1 MRIKSMFLCLVSVIV
16 GHLYP
21 MELSKN
27 NQSSTD
33 AMYLQMQQ
41 VNEEWF
47 KKFGVVWKT
56 DDFDFWHSPYKD
68 PCVNGITR
76 FSLSNKN
83 KISENI
89 NLIMDYSKQHSIPFS
104 WSVEPNKDLHDLDKL
119 FNNNNVTEEESVIMI
134 HSLDNIIVNDI
145 PGASIEP
152 LQKDDCK
159 EWLAIFNNAF
169 GEHDTNFTETYTQL
183 IQKDLENIDASWKYF
198 AGYLNKKLVTT
209 GALLVCYHYGYIAN
223 IGTHQ
228 QYRGKGMATA
238 IIVALLQEAK
248 KLNMSYVFLQA
259 TDAARIYEKIGF
271 QTVVHLKE
279 CVFGANSSQRHG

>member
-1 MRIKSMFLCLVSVIV
+1 MRINFIFFCLGNIIF
-16 GHLYP
+16 GNLYP

-27 NQSSTD
+27 NQPSTD
-33 AMYLQMQQ
+33 LMYLQLQQ
-41 VNEEWF
+41 ANEEWF
-47 KKFGVVWKT
+47 KKFGIVWKT

-76 FSLSNKN
+76 FSLTNKN
-83 KISENI
+83 KIIENI
-89 NLIMDYSKQHSIPFS
+89 NLIMDYSKQRSIPFS
-104 WSVEPNKDLHDLDKL
+104 WSAYPDNNCHELDEL
-119 FNNNNVTEEESVIMI
+119 FKKSKVAEEESVVMM
-134 HSLDNIIVNDI
+134 HSLDTIIVNNI
-145 PGASIEP
+145 PEVSIEP

-159 EWLAIFNNAF
+159 EWLAVFNNAF
-169 GEHDTNFTETYTQL
+169 GEYDTNFTETYIQL
-183 IQKDLENIDASWKYF
+183 IQKDLESIDASWKYF
-198 AGYLNKKLVTT
+198 AGYFNKKLVTT
-209 GALLVCYHYGYIAN
+209 GALLVCSHYGYIAN

-259 TDAARIYEKIGF
+259 TDAARLYEKIGF

-279 CVFGANSSQRHG
+279 CVFGVDSSQKK